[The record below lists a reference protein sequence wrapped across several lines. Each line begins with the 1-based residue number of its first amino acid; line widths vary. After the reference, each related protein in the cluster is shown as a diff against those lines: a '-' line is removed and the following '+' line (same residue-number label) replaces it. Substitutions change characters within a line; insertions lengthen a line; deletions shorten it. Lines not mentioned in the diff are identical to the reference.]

1 MGSSSVLGR
10 PRGAGPAV
18 ICVVD
23 TLTTIGWSFFASVTK
38 SGNPLDGAT
47 PLLAKNPPES
57 SLFLPEQPSS
67 ILVMKNS
74 MNTITALRIFLPF
87 QGKRKN
93 PIVYWVEAHEAM
105 EILSVEKFFQICLFC
120 L

>member
-1 MGSSSVLGR
+1 MGSSSGLGR

-47 PLLAKNPPES
+47 LLLTKTPPES
-57 SLFLPEQPSS
+57 SVFLPEQPGP
-67 ILVMKNS
+67 IPVIKNS
-74 MNTITALRIFLPF
+74 ANTTTPLRIIFSF
-87 QGKRKN
+87 QERKN
-93 PIVYWVEAHEAM
+93 IFGQAI
-105 EILSVEKFFQICLFC
+105 EIR
-120 L
+120 